1 MRNFSRSNSRGT
13 RPKAFSTASWTRSS
27 RGLYS
32 AYKFSLRYFSMSRR
46 LTISFTTGARIGRPV
61 IRLTSSRTASAV
73 ELSAE
78 DSFCDAD
85 GGEADLLW
93 PGGHDRGR
101 ESNAKSE
108 KDARTPR
115 NKKLRRAGIRRLKL
129 GVRIIFGLA
138 PPPDLDGG
146 TGLNLGD

>member
-1 MRNFSRSNSRGT
+1 M
-13 RPKAFSTASWTRSS
+13 RSS

-46 LTISFTTGARIGRPV
+46 LTISFTTGARIRRPV

-78 DSFCDAD
+78 DSFFDA
-85 GGEADLLW
+85 GGGGADSLW

-101 ESNAKSE
+101 ETNAKRG
-108 KDARTPR
+108 KNARTPGS
-115 NKKLRRAGIRRLKL
+115 KKKRRAGI
-129 GVRIIFGLA
+129 
-138 PPPDLDGG
+138 
-146 TGLNLGD
+146 